1 MPRIVR
7 ETLVSIRDLA
17 VAWGPFFVLGVA
29 LLIAAYFLLD
39 PTPPR
44 KVVLAT
50 GPDQSA
56 YAEFGKRYAEELKRH
71 GIQVELRQT
80 LLHYLPSPML
90 HFHDDSGFRTCIPDG
105 LHVTH
110 QNDTTRFTIFE
121 IKSQHMPEAWWQL
134 RRLYEP
140 VVRALQP
147 KAEVALVEI
156 CRTLDAHT
164 PFPEEPELI
173 EDLKTF
179 ISTASDGRFG
189 VFRWRI

>member
-1 MPRIVR
+1 MLPHLTFLNSGQPGTPVQVPPPPRFRAPVG
-7 ETLVSIRDLA
+7 EIRDVSLR
-17 VAWGPFFVLGVA
+17 GDNPFYSSRGHT
-29 LLIAAYFLLD
+29 AAQ
-39 PTPPR
+39 R
-44 KVVLAT
+44 A
-50 GPDQSA
+50 GM
-56 YAEFGKRYAEELKRH
+56 RYERHIQIELKQ
-71 GIQVELRQT
+71 I

-110 QNDTTRFTIFE
+110 QNDATRFTIFE

-179 ISTASDGRFG
+179 VSTASDGRFG